1 MCRLCL
7 VLLGLALRALAQSMA
22 RELGP
27 QGIHVVHPIIDG
39 AIDTDF
45 IRDNF
50 PAMYAKKEQDGI
62 LNPEHIADSYW
73 MLHQQPLD
81 TRAGSAPVDGNVL
94 IRARERKYGE
104 GSFFWPFPK
113 QWKKDEQM
121 SKTVEFIFD
130 VGSPT
135 AYLAWTQLGA
145 MCERTGAQLQLTP
158 VLLGGIFKATGNNP
172 PGAVPAKGMY
182 MMRDLARYAQRY
194 QVPLTMNPHFPV
206 NTLLPMRVATAA
218 IGTPEQDTVVGALYD
233 AMWKAPCKLSE
244 PEELSRVLTEAGLE
258 AMPHICTGFDF
269 TLRTIPFSGKALKTV
284 F

>member
-1 MCRLCL
+1 
-7 VLLGLALRALAQSMA
+7 
-22 RELGP
+22 
-27 QGIHVVHPIIDG
+27 
-39 AIDTDF
+39 
-45 IRDNF
+45 
-50 PAMYAKKEQDGI
+50 
-62 LNPEHIADSYW
+62 
-73 MLHQQPLD
+73 
-81 TRAGSAPVDGNVL
+81 
-94 IRARERKYGE
+94 
-104 GSFFWPFPK
+104 
-113 QWKKDEQM
+113 M

-194 QVPLTMNPHFPV
+194 QVPLNMNPHFPV

-218 IGTPEQDTVVGALYD
+218 IGTPEQDTVGGALFV

-244 PEELSRVLTEAGLE
+244 PEALSRVLTEAGLDAGHWLERAGDEGVKDTLKANTE
-258 AMPHICTGFDF
+258 AAVKRGVFGAPTLFVGNEMFFGQDRLDF
-269 TLRTIPFSGKALKTV
+269 VEEALA
-284 F
+284 